1 LKKQHWKDFEKLAES
16 IFKLLNKDPKY
27 TEVIHDVKVQGKHGK
42 RQVDVLVKHENCG
55 FQSITAIECKHYKGN
70 VSIGVIDKFH
80 SSLLDI
86 NANKGILITNKGFS
100 SQAIAKAKH
109 YGISLC
115 IAEEVTKERLD
126 NFIDV
131 PVLIESYELLKFQIS
146 CKVHARDNYHVEKS
160 NLINIGE
167 HNVVDLINK
176 NWKKHKFEV
185 QGYSGT
191 QDFELNELE
200 FPYTHKDEL
209 GAVYHIADY
218 RIKAK
223 IRVKHYRTSTSKL
236 LGTKV
241 LQNITEK
248 KRFIFFD
255 IATLKKLD
263 TTLFEIS
270 KSRLKNQ
277 TEFPVKIRMTTNPS
291 FSEENLEFSQTP
303 L

>member
-1 LKKQHWKDFEKLAES
+1 MKKQHWKDFEKLAES

-55 FQSITAIECKHYKGN
+55 FQSITAIECK
-70 VSIGVIDKFH
+70 
-80 SSLLDI
+80 
-86 NANKGILITNKGFS
+86 
-100 SQAIAKAKH
+100 
-109 YGISLC
+109 
-115 IAEEVTKERLD
+115 RLD